1 MIILSDTITGVNCIA
16 NLIFIVSNQL
26 QNCMIKIMT
35 AVVTDNCNLENALN
49 HKEEKCLISVQNEK
63 MVFSN
68 KTGDEEMMVSSW

>member
-1 MIILSDTITGVNCIA
+1 
-16 NLIFIVSNQL
+16 
-26 QNCMIKIMT
+26 MT

-68 KTGDEEMMVSSW
+68 KTGDEEMMVSGW